1 MADELKRLTVMKLEY
16 IQSSLQTN
24 SLEVIEILEEVE
36 LTFEALHTL
45 DSNVRIPQDI
55 FRDLLTAKRMLEKNI

>member
-1 MADELKRLTVMKLEY
+1 MNLEY
-16 IQSSLQTN
+16 IQSSLQT

-55 FRDLLTAKRMLEKNI
+55 FRDLLTAKRMLEKNIKTCS